1 MARISK
7 SQLIKLQK
15 KLKQDAAIG
24 KQYGITRQAVHQLRK
39 KYGIASVIE
48 KNPIRNKEIVSA
60 YKGGKA
66 VATIAKKY
74 DLSISYTYRII
85 SEAKGKKKGKKKK

>member
-7 SQLIKLQK
+7 IQLIKLQK

-24 KQYGITRQAVHQLRK
+24 KQFGITRQAVHQLRK

-48 KNPIRNKEIVSA
+48 RNPIRNKEIVAA
-60 YKGGKA
+60 YKAGKA
-66 VATIAKKY
+66 VAAIAKKC
-74 DLSISYTYRII
+74 DLSVSYTYRII
-85 SEAKGKKKGKKKK
+85 SEAKGKRKARKK